1 MDLFHMFS
9 SYLITEILIMKC
21 LYLDPQFQSRWVK
34 KTFGI
39 TNKWEVQ
46 LNIEGIEKKNQKLTS
61 AGGGDVY
68 LVLKST
74 RFIYFSIF

>member
-1 MDLFHMFS
+1 MG
-9 SYLITEILIMKC
+9 
-21 LYLDPQFQSRWVK
+21 K

-39 TNKWEVQ
+39 TNKWGVQ

-61 AGGGDVY
+61 GGWGDVY

-74 RFIYFSIF
+74 HLYIFQ